1 MPFRATGIPTEVWE
15 EIFEWLCI
23 DRQLPSR
30 RLGLVCRWWKETLLN
45 LPTIWRTVEIDL
57 FHFPSFDV
65 LRDRLIRRL
74 RHAKGLNVD
83 VILSGT
89 TNWAISMTPE
99 EYWGLLRTV
108 VELAPVERWRS
119 LWITNGRVPDSMPMA
134 SGIFVGKF
142 TSLRMFSLDQTFAYP
157 RLTGHVHSELFQL
170 LADSRP
176 PLQYL
181 CLTGSTVPPELEPLT
196 LPKTLT
202 SICVNV
208 CLLNKRQCEQ
218 LAHYDNVE
226 TRRQF
231 GIPGFGNSGKIILPG
246 CVTMTRLFY
255 GTLPRFDFNNV
266 QTLNIDRIMG
276 WIDPDLIVD
285 LPNLQMLSL
294 KPCYPWYLRMF
305 HAPNV
310 QKLKLGGVYD
320 TGEGLKTSRNKIR
333 IAIVSLFRDN
343 RHLLTINPASLTI
356 DLEGITDG
364 MLVVMLE
371 AWPQLKHLSM
381 TLNSDFQ
388 CHWIFAHKLRKK
400 SSPLCPQLE
409 TMYMEVLWHAR
420 SRKWRLWKEVARDMM
435 LARRDGPLESIL
447 WKNWWFG
454 VESVTRDD
462 LLNANA
468 AYDS

>member
-1 MPFRATGIPTEVWE
+1 MPFRATSIPTEVWE

-142 TSLRMFSLDQTFAYP
+142 TSLRMFSLDQEYAYP

-181 CLTGSTVPPELEPLT
+181 CLTHSTVPSELEPLT

-208 CLLNKRQCEQ
+208 CLLNERQREQ
-218 LAHYDNVE
+218 LARYDNVE
-226 TRRQF
+226 IRRQF
-231 GIPGFGNSGKIILPG
+231 GVPAFGNSLKIVLPSCVTITELFCRILPK
-246 CVTMTRLFY
+246 
-255 GTLPRFDFNNV
+255 FDFSNV
-266 QTLNIDRIMG
+266 QTLNIDDIF
-276 WIDPDLIVD
+276 IDSIKSDLVVD
-285 LPNLQMLSL
+285 LPNLQTLSL
-294 KPCYPWYLRMF
+294 QP
-305 HAPNV
+305 
-310 QKLKLGGVYD
+310 
-320 TGEGLKTSRNKIR
+320 
-333 IAIVSLFRDN
+333 
-343 RHLLTINPASLTI
+343 
-356 DLEGITDG
+356 
-364 MLVVMLE
+364 
-371 AWPQLKHLSM
+371 
-381 TLNSDFQ
+381 
-388 CHWIFAHKLRKK
+388 
-400 SSPLCPQLE
+400 
-409 TMYMEVLWHAR
+409 
-420 SRKWRLWKEVARDMM
+420 
-435 LARRDGPLESIL
+435 ESITL
-447 WKNWWFG
+447 VK
-454 VESVTRDD
+454 D
-462 LLNANA
+462 
-468 AYDS
+468 